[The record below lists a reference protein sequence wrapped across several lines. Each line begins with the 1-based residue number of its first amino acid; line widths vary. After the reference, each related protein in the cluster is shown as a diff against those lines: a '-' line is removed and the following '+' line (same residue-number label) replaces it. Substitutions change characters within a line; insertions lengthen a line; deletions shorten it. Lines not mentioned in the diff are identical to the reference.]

1 MDKPAEASYP
11 LPEVVT
17 RVGSLPEMQRGVK
30 RLRIFRVMV
39 SRKIIMI
46 AGAFS
51 LVERCC
57 RNPAMSY
64 SVTPFEVVSNALP
77 EPVKCRFVHLFPAI
91 SLRHSDT
98 IDCIFLVN
106 GRKVTVAISSAAITS
121 VRERDKK
128 SISDQQLA
136 EISALFLRR
145 TLQEGYDATQA
156 ELFLGE
162 GELRTL
168 GRELGYA

>member
-1 MDKPAEASYP
+1 
-11 LPEVVT
+11 
-17 RVGSLPEMQRGVK
+17 
-30 RLRIFRVMV
+30 
-39 SRKIIMI
+39 
-46 AGAFS
+46 
-51 LVERCC
+51 
-57 RNPAMSY
+57 MSY
-64 SVTPFEVVSNALP
+64 SIAPFEVVSNALP
-77 EPVKCRFVHLFPAI
+77 EPFKCRFVHLFPAI

-128 SISDQQLA
+128 SLSDQQLA
-136 EISALFLRR
+136 EMAARFLRR
-145 TLQEGYDATQA
+145 TLQDGYDATQA

-168 GRELGYA
+168 GRELGYLAMLNDEF